1 MNRTVDTLIIP
12 YARRR
17 TLELVLSLSGYEAD
31 KDAYLEAKGIL
42 ERAVAAL
49 DDGRDPAQGILLFYR
64 VRTISFFGFY
74 GNDIFCCCHI
84 AHGRCLLAKLA

>member
-1 MNRTVDTLIIP
+1 MNRTVDALIIP

-42 ERAVAAL
+42 ERARSRLRRWARP
-49 DDGRDPAQGILLFYR
+49 GR
-64 VRTISFFGFY
+64 
-74 GNDIFCCCHI
+74 
-84 AHGRCLLAKLA
+84 

>member
-1 MNRTVDTLIIP
+1 MGGKLMNRTVDALIVP

-42 ERAVAAL
+42 ERAIAAL
-49 DDGRDPAQGILLFYR
+49 DDGRDPADNIERIDGQLVEL
-64 VRTISFFGFY
+64 
-74 GNDIFCCCHI
+74 
-84 AHGRCLLAKLA
+84 